1 MSERLLAGRGVIL
14 PAAVIAAPL
23 ALVAAFHPLLALLG
37 LFAAL
42 LLLLVFLRAEAVL
55 LVLVAAL
62 PWEDALAY
70 PSKSVTLVKL
80 LGLLLFAAWLLRA
93 LANRDPL
100 RLPAVLL
107 PTVLLGAVVAL
118 SLIVSPD
125 PAAGMLDFLRYAL
138 FIVFFFL
145 VVQLTETREQVE
157 RILRTFV
164 LSAAAAALWALYQF
178 FLLGESRAGGPI
190 SDPNDFAYVMA
201 CVLPFAAH
209 LLATE
214 RSRRWLWA
222 ICFLA
227 LCAAVLATLSRGALV
242 GLAALAVWGVVTRR
256 IPLGGVLAGAAAL
269 IAVIAVAFA
278 ISAPQLN
285 DRLAG
290 KGRVAD
296 ANVASRQ
303 ALWEGALRMAGDRPL
318 LGVGPGRFGAE
329 APVYV
334 RNSPLDI
341 KDPVVHN
348 SYLHVLA
355 ETGVLGLAAFVA
367 FLFSTWRLLVRA
379 RGRAIA
385 DEDAEGRRLITAM
398 QAAMV
403 VALVSAAFLSVQL
416 TTPFWLFGALATVV
430 SAGARAAEVPGGRRA
445 GRARVRA
452 APAR

>member
-1 MSERLLAGRGVIL
+1 MAERLLAGRGLVL
-14 PAAVIAAPL
+14 PAAVIALPL
-23 ALVAAFHPLLALLG
+23 AAIAALHPLLALL
-37 LFAAL
+37 AL
-42 LLLLVFLRAEAVL
+42 VAGILTLLVVLRAEAVL

-70 PSKSVTLVKL
+70 PSEKVTLVKL

-93 LANRDPL
+93 LARNEPL
-100 RLPAVLL
+100 RLPGVLL
-107 PTVLLGAVVAL
+107 PVGLLGAVVAL

-125 PAAGMLDFLRYAL
+125 PGAGMLDFLRYAL
-138 FIVFFFL
+138 YIMFFFL
-145 VVQLTETREQVE
+145 VVQLTETRAQVE
-157 RILRTFV
+157 LILRVFV
-164 LSAAAAALWALYQF
+164 LSAACASACALYQF
-178 FLLGESRAGGPI
+178 IVLGQSRAGGPI

-209 LLATE
+209 LLTTA

-222 ICFLA
+222 VCFVI

-242 GLAALAVWGVVTRR
+242 GLAALAVWGTATRR
-256 IPLGGVLAGAAAL
+256 IPIAGVLLGIVAL
-269 IAVIAVAFA
+269 MSVIAVAFA
-278 ISAPQLN
+278 LWAPQLH

-290 KGRVAD
+290 KGKVAD

-303 ALWEGALRMAGDRPL
+303 ALWSGALRMAGDRPL

-329 APVYV
+329 APMYV

-341 KDPVVHN
+341 KNPVVHN

-355 ETGVLGLAAFVA
+355 ELGVLGLAAFLA
-367 FLFSTWRLLVRA
+367 FLIGTWRLLARTRA
-379 RGRAIA
+379 RALA
-385 DEDAEGRRLITAM
+385 EDDDEGRRLATAM

-416 TTPFWLFGALATVV
+416 TTPFWLFGALAVVV
-430 SAGARAAEVPGGRRA
+430 SAAPRTASARDG
-445 GRARVRA
+445 
-452 APAR
+452 APAPRPAFAR